1 MYDTNTRKV
10 MNFSNKKKS
19 CKKNIRRKFVKNR
32 IVQSIKQNIR

>member
-19 CKKNIRRKFVKNR
+19 CKKNIHRKFVK
-32 IVQSIKQNIR
+32 SILVPPIIQTNP